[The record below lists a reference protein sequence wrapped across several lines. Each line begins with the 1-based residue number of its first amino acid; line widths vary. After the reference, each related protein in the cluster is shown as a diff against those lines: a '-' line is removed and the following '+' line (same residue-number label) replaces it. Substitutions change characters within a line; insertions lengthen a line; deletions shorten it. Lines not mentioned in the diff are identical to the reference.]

1 MARATWYRL
10 DNIGKF
16 YSSQAGSAAQTVFRY
31 AATLADDV
39 DPVLLQCALEKT
51 VDVFPGF
58 NVCLRSGMFWHY
70 LEQATTVPAVT
81 REVLPI
87 CFGPATRLGAYLT
100 GHDKAYRATIA
111 FGVGTDTDDCEGT
124 VTRTGEAPVEV
135 GDRSFAEQAVEQML
149 GQQKQMPPAY
159 SAIKVNGKKSYEAAR
174 EGHIIELSPRDIEV
188 YSAKLIAVRPGVGE
202 QLPEWDVEF
211 RVSKGTYIRALAR
224 DLGHKIGCP
233 AHLAA
238 LRRLEVGGLTLD
250 ECVPLEALE
259 ELKLRAALDPVRLL
273 GVRFAYVEGA
283 AAQAVGNGNVLRA
296 ADCQLFERRRT
307 TAQAEMC
314 ACTAGVRES
323 TQAPQEGEVIAVISQ
338 NKVVALYQYDSKRA
352 SFKACCVFQTGVL
365 RGADL

>member
-1 MARATWYRL
+1 MKRGESGL
-10 DNIGKF
+10 SLVVG
-16 YSSQAGSAAQTVFRY
+16 
-31 AATLADDV
+31 V
-39 DPVLLQCALEKT
+39 DKP
-51 VDVFPGF
+51 
-58 NVCLRSGMFWHY
+58 SGMTSHDVVNRCRRIFGEKRVGHTGT
-70 LEQATTVPAVT
+70 LDPLASG
-81 REVLPI
+81 VLPI
-87 CFGPATRLGAYLT
+87 CIGPATRLGAYLT

-124 VTRTGEAPVEV
+124 VTRTGEAPVEA

-149 GQQKQMPPAY
+149 GPQKQMPPAY

-283 AAQAVGNGNVLRA
+283 AAQAVGNGNALRA

-323 TQAPQEGEVIAVISQ
+323 AQAPQEGEVIAVISQ
-338 NKVVALYQYDSKRA
+338 NKVVALYQYDSRRA

>member
-1 MARATWYRL
+1 MKRGESGL
-10 DNIGKF
+10 SLVVG
-16 YSSQAGSAAQTVFRY
+16 
-31 AATLADDV
+31 V
-39 DPVLLQCALEKT
+39 DKP
-51 VDVFPGF
+51 
-58 NVCLRSGMFWHY
+58 SGMTSHDVVNRCRRIFGEKRVGHTGT
-70 LEQATTVPAVT
+70 LDPLASG
-81 REVLPI
+81 VLPI
-87 CFGPATRLGAYLT
+87 CIGPATRLGAYLT

-111 FGVGTDTDDCEGT
+111 FGVGTDTDDCEGM

-135 GDRSFAEQAVEQML
+135 GDFSFAEQAVEQML
-149 GQQKQMPPAY
+149 GPQKQMPPAY

-273 GVRFAYVEGA
+273 VVRFAYVEGA
-283 AAQAVGNGNVLRA
+283 AAQAVGNGNALRA

-323 TQAPQEGEVIAVISQ
+323 AQAPQEGEVIAVISQ

>member
-1 MARATWYRL
+1 
-10 DNIGKF
+10 
-16 YSSQAGSAAQTVFRY
+16 
-31 AATLADDV
+31 
-39 DPVLLQCALEKT
+39 
-51 VDVFPGF
+51 
-58 NVCLRSGMFWHY
+58 
-70 LEQATTVPAVT
+70 
-81 REVLPI
+81 
-87 CFGPATRLGAYLT
+87 
-100 GHDKAYRATIA
+100 
-111 FGVGTDTDDCEGT
+111 
-124 VTRTGEAPVEV
+124 
-135 GDRSFAEQAVEQML
+135 ML
-149 GQQKQMPPAY
+149 GPQNQMPPAY

-238 LRRLEVGGLTLD
+238 LRRLEVGDLTPD

-259 ELKLRAALDPVRLL
+259 ELRLRAALDPVRLL

-283 AAQAVGNGNVLRA
+283 AAQAGA
-296 ADCQLFERRRT
+296 
-307 TAQAEMC
+307 TAMRSVRPIASCSSAGAPRPRPRC
-314 ACTAGVRES
+314 ALAPLAVRES
-323 TQAPQEGEVIAVISQ
+323 ARKPRKRVEVIAVISQ
-338 NKVVALYQYDSKRA
+338 NKVVALYQYDSRRA